1 MRGRTNARQVQR
13 MANAMTDKTTE
24 FEQQP
29 KHFAYEASDEAL
41 ESAAMVNGA
50 IKNYT
55 LTFCSTPWTCPMS
68 SRVQMM
74 KPIGKPIPL
83 KSRKTA

>member
-1 MRGRTNARQVQR
+1 
-13 MANAMTDKTTE
+13 MANVMNDKTAKLK
-24 FEQQP
+24 QKP
-29 KHFAYEASDEAL
+29 KHRLDLAYEVSDEAL

-83 KSRKTA
+83 N